1 MQSLSEDERREILRV
16 ARESLEEAVIH
27 GRLMQPFPEDGIFRR
42 RAGVFVTLHRKGKL
56 RGCIGVIQPREGLGE
71 SVVRA
76 ALGAALEDPRFCKMV
91 PEELEE
97 VQIEVSLLSEM
108 ERTVPEAIQVGRD
121 GLLIESGLQRGLLL
135 PQVAVEHRLTREQ
148 FLDETCHKAGLQR
161 GAWKDPATKIYRFSC
176 EIIAE
181 KYQDKSPRIR
191 QDSRAE

>member
-1 MQSLSEDERREILRV
+1 M
-16 ARESLEEAVIH
+16 
-27 GRLMQPFPEDGIFRR
+27 
-42 RAGVFVTLHRKGKL
+42 
-56 RGCIGVIQPREGLGE
+56 IQPREGLGE

-76 ALGAALEDPRFCKMV
+76 ALGAALEDPRFCKVV

-108 ERTVPEAIQVGRD
+108 EGTVPEAIQVGRD

-148 FLDETCHKAGLQR
+148 FLDETCQKAGLQR

-176 EIIAE
+176 EIISE
-181 KYQDKSPRIR
+181 KYQEKSPRII